1 MKTPT
6 KGLYNQATI
15 ANALERLRLNDG
27 NLKKTSRELNIS
39 RDALRRW
46 AKKYPDKL
54 PAAEDNYTE
63 VEVEVVEPIR
73 EVYEPLPDD
82 IRNLDEAISEAIKR
96 AKELIPNCRT
106 AIEASTVAKNLTK
119 VRLDLTSNND
129 ENNKKK
135 AQGILAATLEALRK
149 NS

>member
-6 KGLYNQATI
+6 KGLYSQATI

-46 AKKYPDKL
+46 AKKYPDQL
-54 PAAEDNYTE
+54 PAVEDNYTE
-63 VEVEVVEPIR
+63 VEVVEPLQ
-73 EVYEPLPDD
+73 EVYEPLPED

>member
-6 KGLYNQATI
+6 KGLYSQATI

-46 AKKYPDKL
+46 AKKYPDQL

>member
-46 AKKYPDKL
+46 AKKYPDQL

-63 VEVEVVEPIR
+63 VEVVEPIH